1 MFTKLR
7 IGSVFISFV
16 SFSFNKAHV
25 SVPTRTCIRV
35 IGEIRVPNKNIR
47 FIRVVRVQ
55 KTVSATPRTNIRE
68 SAIRVQ
74 KNIRVIRYITSLR
87 SVGLRRISCSK
98 HLVRASKFI
107 IGQFHIAASRNN
119 STFKTQ
125 HCAPRLRVQKN
136 IRDIRF
142 ITSLRSVGL
151 RRISCSKHLVR
162 ASKFIIGQ
170 FHIAASRNNS
180 TFNIQNST
188 LRSAP
193 PCAKIIFV
201 LSALFVFKKI
211 QSEIRVQKSRVPHV
225 SALLNYK

>member
-1 MFTKLR
+1 MANPLINSGDAVLVVYVRSACKL
-7 IGSVFISFV
+7 FV
-16 SFSFNKAHV
+16 SFALL
-25 SVPTRTCIRV
+25 PPYGQWAY
-35 IGEIRVPNKNIR
+35 GES
-47 FIRVVRVQ
+47 RVQ
-55 KTVSATPRTNIRE
+55 NISWEHLNSSLVNFTLRPAATI
-68 SAIRVQ
+68 Q
-74 KNIRVIRYITSLR
+74 
-87 SVGLRRISCSK
+87 
-98 HLVRASKFI
+98 H
-107 IGQFHIAASRNN
+107 

-136 IRDIRF
+136 IRVIRY

-193 PCAKIIFV
+193 PCAIN
-201 LSALFVFKKI
+201 
-211 QSEIRVQKSRVPHV
+211 IRLI
-225 SALLNYK
+225 LL

>member
-1 MFTKLR
+1 MGTLYWWFT
-7 IGSVFISFV
+7 
-16 SFSFNKAHV
+16 
-25 SVPTRTCIRV
+25 
-35 IGEIRVPNKNIR
+35 
-47 FIRVVRVQ
+47 IRVVRVQ

-68 SAIRVQ
+68 SAI
-74 KNIRVIRYITSLR
+74 
-87 SVGLRRISCSK
+87 
-98 HLVRASKFI
+98 
-107 IGQFHIAASRNN
+107 
-119 STFKTQ
+119 
-125 HCAPRLRVQKN
+125 RVQKN

-188 LRSAP
+188 FRSAP

-211 QSEIRVQKSRVPHV
+211 QSDIRVQKSRVPHV
-225 SALLNYK
+225 RALLNYK

>member
-1 MFTKLR
+1 MKACFPIVGEKEYKDSISSTKRRQCVFTKLR

-74 KNIRVIRYITSLR
+74 KNIR
-87 SVGLRRISCSK
+87 
-98 HLVRASKFI
+98 
-107 IGQFHIAASRNN
+107 
-119 STFKTQ
+119 
-125 HCAPRLRVQKN
+125 
-136 IRDIRF
+136 DIRF

-193 PCAKIIFV
+193 PCAKEY
-201 LSALFVFKKI
+201 S
-211 QSEIRVQKSRVPHV
+211 
-225 SALLNYK
+225 